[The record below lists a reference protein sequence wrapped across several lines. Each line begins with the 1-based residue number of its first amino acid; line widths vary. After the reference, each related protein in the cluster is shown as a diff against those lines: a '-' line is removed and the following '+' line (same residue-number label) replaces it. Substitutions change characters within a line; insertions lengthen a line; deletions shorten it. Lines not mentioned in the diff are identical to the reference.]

1 MIILT
6 GIPGAT
12 RMIMAAAGRP
22 TEADSAVLL
31 LALAVLALGVA
42 ACSSAA
48 RRDGKT
54 LREWWDSLR

>member
-22 TEADSAVLL
+22 PEEDFALL
-31 LALAVLALGVA
+31 MLALAVLALGVA
-42 ACSSAA
+42 ACARAA
-48 RRDGKT
+48 RQDGKT